1 MTLRGG
7 GLVVMALVLAGCGSP
22 DSGAPGD
29 DQLPPD
35 STVANRPAE
44 PASLADVAP
53 GDTAGVLAL
62 IRGWIRTGDELA
74 ATLVPRDTLL
84 NAGEGLEPRRL
95 RLWLQDGRPVKL
107 HATEPNATDRV
118 AGETI
123 VWFRLGEIAVA
134 QRSPGTFL
142 FAADGLIFT
151 ADESLV
157 PVALDPE
164 LESSIEREVIDS
176 VKARLAVFG
185 VGYP

>member
-1 MTLRGG
+1 MTRRWR
-7 GLVVMALVLAGCGSP
+7 GLVGLAMLLGGCGP
-22 DSGAPGD
+22 ADSNT
-29 DQLPPD
+29 PPEEPPASD
-35 STVANRPAE
+35 VVTTDRPAE

-62 IRGWIRTGDELA
+62 IRGWIRSGDDLA
-74 ATLVPRDTLL
+74 AALVPRDTLL
-84 NAGEGLEPRRL
+84 DAGEGLEPRRL
-95 RLWLQDGRPVKL
+95 RLWVQDGRPVKL

-118 AGETI
+118 PGETVI
-123 VWFRLGEIAVA
+123 WFRLGELAVA

-142 FAADGLIFT
+142 FASDGLIFS

-164 LESSIEREVIDS
+164 LESRIEREVLDS

>member
-1 MTLRGG
+1 
-7 GLVVMALVLAGCGSP
+7 MALVLAGCGAP
-22 DSGAPGD
+22 DTRASGD
-29 DQLPPD
+29 DRLPPD
-35 STVANRPAE
+35 SALTNRPAE

-62 IRGWIRTGDELA
+62 IRGWIRSGDDLA
-74 ATLVPRDTLL
+74 ATLVPRDTLVD
-84 NAGEGLEPRRL
+84 AGEGLEPRRL

-118 AGETI
+118 PGET
-123 VWFRLGEIAVA
+123 VAWFRQGEIAVV

-142 FAADGLIFT
+142 FAGDGLIFT

-157 PVALDPE
+157 PVALDLE
-164 LESSIEREVIDS
+164 LESRIEREVLDS

>member
-1 MTLRGG
+1 MSARAA
-7 GLVVMALVLAGCGSP
+7 GLASLVLLLGCGSADREGP
-22 DSGAPGD
+22 GGEVPTDSPAMVTD
-29 DQLPPD
+29 
-35 STVANRPAE
+35 RPAE

-53 GDTAGVLAL
+53 GDTAAILAL
-62 IRGWIRTGDELA
+62 IRGWIRTGDDLA

-84 NAGEGLEPRRL
+84 DAGEGLEPRRL
-95 RLWLQDGRPVKL
+95 RLWVQDGRPVKL

-118 AGETI
+118 PGETV

-142 FAADGLIFT
+142 FAADGLIFS

-164 LESSIEREVIDS
+164 LESRIEREVLDS

-185 VGYP
+185 MGYP